1 MQEPNLVVN
10 LEQEE
15 AVFRCEFARLADF
28 GVQYSVSYYGD
39 GKLLSEHLVGDSVP
53 ALTELE
59 MDELQYGSQVNVKVH
74 FKVKVEESAVKKVLF
89 CISFFA
95 CF

>member
-1 MQEPNLVVN
+1 MVVD

-15 AVFRCEFARLADF
+15 VVFRCEFARLADF

-59 MDELQYGSQVNVKVH
+59 MDELQYGSQVNLKVH
-74 FKVKVEESAVKKVLF
+74 FKVKVEESAYVKMVLF
-89 CISFFA
+89 CTSLFCFFL
-95 CF
+95 